1 MMAEGMARALG
12 RVPCDAY
19 KCKNYAPEGK
29 SLCEACERSRESR
42 KIKAALK
49 MMEDED
55 YNERLKIARDKATQ
69 ERCIAKND
77 QSPPGALKKS
87 VGTDL
92 R

>member
-55 YNERLKIARDKATQ
+55 YNERLKIARDKA
-69 ERCIAKND
+69 
-77 QSPPGALKKS
+77 
-87 VGTDL
+87 L
-92 R
+92 RKLHFRWENC

>member
-1 MMAEGMARALG
+1 
-12 RVPCDAY
+12 
-19 KCKNYAPEGK
+19 
-29 SLCEACERSRESR
+29 
-42 KIKAALK
+42 